1 MWILLKASVL
11 SYKNVKTHTHSFPQ
25 LFSKKKKERERE
37 RRKYPFLGT
46 EEETV

>member
-1 MWILLKASVL
+1 MWVLLKASAL
-11 SYKNVKTHTHSFPQ
+11 SYKNVKTHTRFPPDIY
-25 LFSKKKKERERE
+25 KKKKERERE